1 MQLNYYSNKQFN
13 NLQNLSPENL
23 QIREPAL
30 PLNDIDIYDIVKVIE
45 DLE

>member
-1 MQLNYYSNKQFN
+1 MQLNYCSNKQFN
-13 NLQNLSPENL
+13 NLSPENL

-30 PLNDIDIYDIVKVIE
+30 PLNDIDIVKVIE